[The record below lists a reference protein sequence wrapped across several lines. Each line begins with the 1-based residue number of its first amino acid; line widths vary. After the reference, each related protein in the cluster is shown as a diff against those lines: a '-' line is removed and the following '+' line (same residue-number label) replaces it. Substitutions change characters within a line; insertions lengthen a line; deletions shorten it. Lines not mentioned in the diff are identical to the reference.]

1 MRLPI
6 FTDKK
11 LYNKLLIFTDD
22 DLTALRMA
30 AKDNE
35 NKAFLKG
42 IAVGVILGF
51 MLALLII
58 ALTY

>member
-6 FTDKK
+6 FTDE
-11 LYNKLLIFTDD
+11 
-22 DLTALRMA
+22 DLKVLRMA
-30 AKDNE
+30 VKDNE
-35 NKAFLKG
+35 GRAFLKG

>member
-22 DLTALRMA
+22 DLKALRMA

-42 IAVGVILGF
+42 IATGVILGF
-51 MLALLII
+51 MLGLLII